1 MAGPWAATVGS
12 SCVCRA
18 RALRHEIPIMA
29 SPDDDDPVRSE
40 LEYAPPWVREQAARE
55 QAAREQAA
63 REQATREQATREQE
77 PREQAGR
84 EQEPPDQDL
93 PKQEAPEQEAREQ
106 RAREGARDQAARE
119 QTPREHIT
127 RDQFRA
133 ALRQSGAG
141 PLDPLLQNELHNELN
156 AGSQNF
162 GDDRPWHQRALEPEL
177 VPEPPTEA

>member
-40 LEYAPPWVREQAARE
+40 LEYAPPWV
-55 QAAREQAA
+55 REQAA

-141 PLDPLLQNELHNELN
+141 PLDPLLQ
-156 AGSQNF
+156 
-162 GDDRPWHQRALEPEL
+162 
-177 VPEPPTEA
+177 